1 MSRQVAAVESLRS
14 SIRCAP
20 HADTTLAEISAVVGE
35 RCGRSDIAASALWEI
50 CPVVYA
56 MLPLGGAALAL
67 YAMVTLLH
75 TL

>member
-1 MSRQVAAVESLRS
+1 MAAAESLRS
-14 SIRCAP
+14 GIRCTPYVYA
-20 HADTTLAEISAVVGE
+20 TLVKVCAVDGE

-56 MLPLGGAALAL
+56 MLLLGGAALAL